1 MSALGVRA
9 KVLPYPWELRVGN
22 AVFQTVE
29 IRRRLRMAV
38 RPAVKTLAVL
48 LVLLAIA
55 AGVRYMSFL
64 DQMMVYFP
72 ERELSATPADVG
84 LDYEDVSL
92 RAADGTKLHG
102 WHVPGESRTTLL
114 WLHGNAGNISHRVD
128 NIAMLLRNTGL
139 GTFIIDYRGYG
150 LSEGRASEKG
160 TYQDATA
167 ALEYVLSRQDIAPH
181 RIVYFGRS
189 LGAAVA
195 LWLATRRRP
204 YGLILESP
212 FASVQDMAK
221 VAFPHLPLHLLV
233 RGKYDSLSRIAS
245 VSCPL
250 LILHGAR
257 DEIVPVEQAQ
267 RLYAA
272 ATQSKALFLIPG
284 AGHNDTYSV
293 DQPLYFRT
301 LAEFMTSLEDNRD

>member
-1 MSALGVRA
+1 MIESRFIF
-9 KVLPYPWELRVGN
+9 YPESELVGS
-22 AVFQTVE
+22 
-29 IRRRLRMAV
+29 
-38 RPAVKTLAVL
+38 PAHW
-48 LVLLAIA
+48 
-55 AGVRYMSFL
+55 
-64 DQMMVYFP
+64 
-72 ERELSATPADVG
+72 G
-84 LDYEDVSL
+84 LDFQEV
-92 RAADGTKLHG
+92 RFPAKGGVTLHG
-102 WHVPGESRTTLL
+102 WFVPGDKDVT
-114 WLHGNAGNISHRVD
+114 WIWFHGNAGNISHRLENLTLLHRQLGV
-128 NIAMLLRNTGL
+128 NILL
-139 GTFIIDYRGYG
+139 FDYRGYG

-250 LILHGAR
+250 AAMIGLQFQRLPIAVGDEGVIAVSGEEGLILHGAR

>member
-1 MSALGVRA
+1 MIESRFIF
-9 KVLPYPWELRVGN
+9 YPESELVGS
-22 AVFQTVE
+22 
-29 IRRRLRMAV
+29 
-38 RPAVKTLAVL
+38 PAHW
-48 LVLLAIA
+48 
-55 AGVRYMSFL
+55 
-64 DQMMVYFP
+64 
-72 ERELSATPADVG
+72 G
-84 LDYEDVSL
+84 LDFQEV
-92 RAADGTKLHG
+92 RFPAKGGVTLHG
-102 WHVPGESRTTLL
+102 WFVPGDKDVT
-114 WLHGNAGNISHRVD
+114 WIWFHGNAGNISHRLENLTLLHRQLGV
-128 NIAMLLRNTGL
+128 NILL
-139 GTFIIDYRGYG
+139 FDYRGYG

-272 ATQSKALFLIPG
+272 AAQSKALFLIPG